1 MKLNKEMLKQLRKEK
16 GLTQMKLANEIYVSR
31 TLITKY
37 ETGAV
42 FPTKD
47 NLDKL
52 ASFFGIKASNL
63 VLN

>member
-1 MKLNKEMLKQLRKEK
+1 MKFNEALRKLRKER

-42 FPTKD
+42 YPTKD

-52 ASFFGIKASNL
+52 ASYFGVKVAELQTS
-63 VLN
+63 